1 MPPMAQ
7 MNQLSWGWPLPLGP
21 KVYSRNAAV
30 TTSQYTTLMAVR
42 SSRVA
47 LLWRV
52 ESPSSSSFSV
62 AP

>member
-7 MNQLSWGWPLPLGP
+7 MNQLYWGWPLPLGP

-30 TTSQYTTLMAVR
+30 TTSQYATLMAVR

-52 ESPSSSSFSV
+52 
-62 AP
+62 

>member
-7 MNQLSWGWPLPLGP
+7 MNQLYWGWPLPLGP

-30 TTSQYTTLMAVR
+30 TTSQYTTLIAVR

-52 ESPSSSSFSV
+52 
-62 AP
+62 